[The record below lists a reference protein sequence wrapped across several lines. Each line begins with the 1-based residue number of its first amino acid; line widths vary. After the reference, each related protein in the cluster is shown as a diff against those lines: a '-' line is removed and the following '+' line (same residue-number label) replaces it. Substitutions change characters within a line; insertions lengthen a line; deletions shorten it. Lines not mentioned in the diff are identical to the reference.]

1 MRHFPDI
8 ETVPSSYQEIKNGVT
23 YQYPSTRS
31 LKRKIPG
38 RTWVRTKEL
47 GIKRRSSVHMPY
59 NLGGGVVILYE
70 FIGVVA
76 PNGSVPARSS
86 FN

>member
-1 MRHFPDI
+1 
-8 ETVPSSYQEIKNGVT
+8 
-23 YQYPSTRS
+23 
-31 LKRKIPG
+31 
-38 RTWVRTKEL
+38 
-47 GIKRRSSVHMPY
+47 MPY

-76 PNGSVPARSS
+76 PNGSVHARSS